1 MLILILHA
9 YPLKWKKL
17 TLKCFEKQKKII
29 KKNLS
34 PGVMAKKLTHE
45 KKV

>member
-1 MLILILHA
+1 MEKINFEVF
-9 YPLKWKKL
+9 WKAK
-17 TLKCFEKQKKII
+17 KKFKKIL
-29 KKNLS
+29 LS

>member
-17 TLKCFEKQKKII
+17 TSKYFEKQKK
-29 KKNLS
+29 KNL
-34 PGVMAKKLTHE
+34 KKS
-45 KKV
+45 